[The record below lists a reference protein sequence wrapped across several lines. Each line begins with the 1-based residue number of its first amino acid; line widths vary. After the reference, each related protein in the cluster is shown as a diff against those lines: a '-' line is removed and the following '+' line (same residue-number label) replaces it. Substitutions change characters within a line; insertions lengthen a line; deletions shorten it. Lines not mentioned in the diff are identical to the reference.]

1 LYAGLV
7 LATLAVLTGPQPARA
22 QFGAWDGSLL
32 SPRSGP
38 VYRGQAE
45 TDSGIPGRSAITA
58 PIPTGNPGQ
67 NGFYAFSEF
76 VMLTQTRALGDQT
89 VAVRG
94 LIDSTGLVTGLPGTL
109 IGSGFPALTTD
120 QLGRSTFMPGWNAG
134 LGYKFDSGVSV
145 YVSFMQ
151 LLDAHYSAGA
161 TLVSPFFRSGTDLAD
176 TFLTSAVFNFPPD
189 YAGPRQKTAFDL
201 SALNQGGNFYGIWN
215 GASVETIDF
224 IQRFT
229 AGEIGTRVPLFQ
241 TEYSRV
247 YGLAGARYAWIF
259 ERFKWRTVSYDV
271 QGRAFSFDS
280 AYYTNTLSQR
290 MYGAFFGCGHE
301 VYLGKRFAASLD
313 LTGAPLVDVEKERAK
328 YELGDRT
335 TSAKRSRDD
344 FSIVPNGNADVNLWW
359 YPIEGVQI
367 RFGYTAMT
375 YFNTQYMKEPIA
387 FDMGA
392 LDPAYNTR
400 AFRLVHG
407 FHFGIGLFF

>member
-1 LYAGLV
+1 MRHSLYAGLV

-176 TFLTSAVFNFPPD
+176 TFLTSAVFNFPRTMP
-189 YAGPRQKTAFDL
+189 
-201 SALNQGGNFYGIWN
+201 
-215 GASVETIDF
+215 
-224 IQRFT
+224 
-229 AGEIGTRVPLFQ
+229 
-241 TEYSRV
+241 
-247 YGLAGARYAWIF
+247 ARA
-259 ERFKWRTVSYDV
+259 R
-271 QGRAFSFDS
+271 
-280 AYYTNTLSQR
+280 
-290 MYGAFFGCGHE
+290 
-301 VYLGKRFAASLD
+301 
-313 LTGAPLVDVEKERAK
+313 
-328 YELGDRT
+328 
-335 TSAKRSRDD
+335 
-344 FSIVPNGNADVNLWW
+344 
-359 YPIEGVQI
+359 
-367 RFGYTAMT
+367 
-375 YFNTQYMKEPIA
+375 
-387 FDMGA
+387 
-392 LDPAYNTR
+392 
-400 AFRLVHG
+400 RLPST
-407 FHFGIGLFF
+407 